1 MTAAQDYLK
10 LIDSDTTIEDKLDI
24 IEKLTN
30 QRLAVLLGVDGVDNI
45 PDKFSYITSAVVAAR
60 YVRIGNEGVKNYE
73 QDGLSLSFPDNDFGS
88 YMTEING
95 YKNGDDFY
103 KPRAGRFTFV

>member
-30 QRLAVLLGVDGVDNI
+30 QRLAVLLGVDGVNNI

-60 YVRIGNEGVKNYE
+60 YVRIGNEGVSKYS
-73 QDGLSLSFPDNDFGS
+73 QDGLDLSFPDDDFKT

-95 YKNGDDFY
+95 FKNGDDFY
-103 KPRAGRFTFV
+103 KPRTGRFTFV

>member
-30 QRLAVLLGVDGVDNI
+30 QRLAVLLGVDDV

-60 YVRIGNEGVKNYE
+60 YVRIGNEGVNSYS
-73 QDGLSLSFPDNDFGS
+73 QDGLSLSFPDDDFS
-88 YMTEING
+88 PYMTEING
-95 YKNGDDFY
+95 FKNGDDFY
-103 KPRAGRFTFV
+103 KPRTGRFTFV